1 MLTSASETQ
10 EKFCR
15 TYNLAKTN
23 PSARKPFAH
32 QLEALGEL
40 NKWFRVHQNGAAG
53 GILALP
59 TGGGKTYTAWRF
71 LCRNALSQGYKVLWL
86 AHTHHLLEQAFY
98 SLESEVGEIDKARQK
113 LKVRVVSGT
122 IGHFRAA
129 HIQTSD
135 DVVICTLQSITHAY
149 QEKVKPLEAFL
160 KSAGDRL
167 FVVFD
172 EAHHSPA
179 PSYCRFINALRD
191 RIPKMCLLG
200 LTATPTYSD
209 QDRAG
214 WLKQLF
220 PQGILYQVSPD
231 KLLADNILAKPHF
244 ETASTA
250 IEPDFDPQEYEK
262 WVRDYRDL
270 PESIITALASNQKRN
285 DIIASTY
292 VKHKEKYKKTI
303 IFADRWFQCEYIK
316 EALTR
321 RDKTIRVDVVFS
333 RVDANSGNADAKNQR
348 TEDDNKKAIKKF
360 RKNELD
366 VLINVR
372 MLTEGTDIPDVDTV
386 FLTRQTTSKI
396 LLTQMVGRALRGSAA
411 GGTDRAYIVSFVDN
425 WQHMIDWAEYEL
437 GGGTID
443 LPANPSKNP
452 PIHLISI
459 DLVRQLAEQ
468 MDSGINVNTAS
479 FLSTLP
485 TGWYQVKID
494 TQAGGR
500 DDSEGIQ
507 RLIMVFEHEESGYV
521 EFIKH
526 VKKDA
531 EGLKP
536 FAEVNVSFD
545 NVSEQLEKLQERFFF
560 NQKHIGR
567 NLLTQLFYISRH
579 IAQDHGQAPVWF
591 EFEQRDEHDLDK
603 IALALLDRPISRVQE
618 HEYLKA
624 QYERGDRYWQPLY
637 PSFSHFWSQYTACVA
652 WILNGGK
659 NQPGSSNGGSGTGET
674 PPLSEVSEE
683 VKRRVKQRDGD
694 RCLRCGTTESLEID
708 HIKSRFH
715 GGGHEEGNLQ
725 TLCKTCNGW
734 KGTKEIDFR
743 VHRTQ
748 LNSSNKTFP
757 IPEFPQSNQPDSTE
771 YWEKFFSQNINT
783 FYHCQAVKS
792 IDIPIDRLG
801 YIWQINLN
809 AGNNPRSLVPH
820 LQTLMPRV
828 QELVLYHDE
837 VLKVPQKFV
846 INAPGYDVIC
856 KLI

>member
-32 QLEALGEL
+32 QLEALGKL
-40 NKWFRVHQNGAAG
+40 NEWFRVHQNGAAG

-98 SLESEVGEIDKARQK
+98 SLETEVREIDKARQK

-149 QEKVKPLEAFL
+149 QEKVRPLEAFL

-200 LTATPTYSD
+200 LTATPTYSN

-220 PQGILYQVSPD
+220 PQGILYQVSPE
-231 KLLADNILAKPHF
+231 KLMADNILARPHF

-321 RDKTIRVDVVFS
+321 RDKTIRVDVVFA
-333 RVDANSGNADAKNQR
+333 RVDANSGSADAKNQR

-360 RKNELD
+360 RNNELD

-425 WQHMIDWAEYEL
+425 WRHMIDWAEYHLEDEP
-437 GGGTID
+437 TID
-443 LPANPSKNP
+443 LPTNPSKNP

-459 DLVRQLAEQ
+459 DLVRRLAKQ

-494 TQAGGR
+494 TQAGGKE
-500 DDSEGIQ
+500 DSEGIQ
-507 RLIMVFEHEESGYV
+507 RLIMVFEHEESGYM

-526 VKKDA
+526 VKNGA
-531 EGLKP
+531 EELKL
-536 FAEVNVSFD
+536 FAKVNASFD
-545 NVSEQLEKLQERFFF
+545 DVSEQLEELQERFFF
-560 NQKHIGR
+560 NQKHIDR
-567 NLLTQLFYISRH
+567 SLLTQLFYIARH
-579 IAQDHGQAPVWF
+579 LAQDHGQAPNWF
-591 EFEQRDEHDLDK
+591 KFEQRNEHDLDQ
-603 IALALLDRPISRVQE
+603 IALELLARDINDIKKRELLKI
-618 HEYLKA
+618 EYVKI
-624 QYERGDRYWQPLY
+624 DRYWQTLY
-637 PSFSHFWSQYTACVA
+637 PSFNHFWSQYTACVA
-652 WILNGGK
+652 WILEEADRHIKGGK
-659 NQPGSSNGGSGTGET
+659 
-674 PPLSEVSEE
+674 PPWTEMNPSPIEVSED

-694 RCLRCGTTESLEID
+694 RCLRCGATEWLEID

-715 GGGHEEGNLQ
+715 GGGHEESNLQ

-743 VHRTQ
+743 VQRTQ
-748 LNSSNKTFP
+748 LDPLRKTFSTP
-757 IPEFPQSNQPDSTE
+757 GFSQTIQANSTE
-771 YWEKFFSQNINT
+771 DWEQFLSRSINS
-783 FYHCQAVKS
+783 FYGCQAVKS
-792 IDIPIDRLG
+792 IDIGLDSLG

-809 AGNNPRSLVPH
+809 LDNNPRHLILH
-820 LQTLMPRV
+820 LQKIMPRV
-828 QELVLYHDE
+828 QEFVLYSGE
-837 VLKVPQKFV
+837 ALTVPQKFV
-846 INAPGYDVIC
+846 ITAPGYDVIC